1 MGRCVDDPLRPR
13 LVCIVA
19 TPSSWLPRVARTAG
33 QHRPAFCGGARG
45 GGARCAPGAR
55 PGVRNAGAARAHTRT
70 GLREEARPHAPP
82 SSPSEWHAR
91 TASLADAPLFCC
103 DQIPP
108 AEGRSGHGGPR
119 GPQRSPPPALHLV
132 CSRGQPPPL
141 CLRLAPIASTQSGAF
156 TRPGGGRLG
165 PRSSLPDSDSAFA
178 ATLFLSP
185 RPAWSP
191 EPPGPP
197 VFSPPLLIR
206 SFPYPPPLT
215 ATRAPPFCPIPPPPP

>member
-45 GGARCAPGAR
+45 GGARCAAGGR

-82 SSPSEWHAR
+82 SSPSERHAR
-91 TASLADAPLFCC
+91 TASLSPTLPCSVATKSHLLLDVQNTGVRGARSAP
-103 DQIPP
+103 P
-108 AEGRSGHGGPR
+108 
-119 GPQRSPPPALHLV
+119 PPPALHLV

-156 TRPGGGRLG
+156 TRLGGGRLG
-165 PRSSLPDSDSAFA
+165 PPSSLPDSDSAFA

-185 RPAWSP
+185 RPAWS
-191 EPPGPP
+191 PGPP